1 MSGSNNDVDVLFEK
15 WLSGVGQFILVIKE
29 LNINLDLKRFLHLIT
44 YYVLT
49 VCCLSEN
56 LL

>member
-1 MSGSNNDVDVLFEK
+1 MSGSNNVDVLFAK

-29 LNINLDLKRFLHLIT
+29 LNINLDLKRFLYLII
-44 YYVLT
+44 YYVLK